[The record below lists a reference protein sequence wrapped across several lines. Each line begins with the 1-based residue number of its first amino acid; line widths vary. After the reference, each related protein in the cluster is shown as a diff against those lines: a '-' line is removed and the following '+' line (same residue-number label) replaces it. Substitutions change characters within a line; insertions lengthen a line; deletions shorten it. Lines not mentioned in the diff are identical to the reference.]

1 MQVLKTAKKY
11 GIGCLDWPEEFPYKP
26 EVSLEISYDDD
37 LLHLLFCVEEKA
49 TVARCRTD
57 KEEVWTD
64 SCVEFFFA
72 PSDDGLYYNIECNPT
87 GRIYMCCGPDRA
99 HREFLPRSAYDGIV
113 RTPSLGTEP
122 FELREVAEKWSVGLD
137 IPASTFV
144 HHRLQSFRSLSAKGN
159 FYKCGNVLGEKHYLS
174 FFPVRTSRPDFH
186 RPEFFG
192 PIVFD

>member
-11 GIGCLDWPEEFPYKP
+11 DIACLNWAEEFPYRP
-26 EVSLEISYDDD
+26 EVSLEISYDDA
-37 LLHLLFCVEEKA
+37 LLHLLFSVEEKA
-49 TVARCRTD
+49 VVARCRAD
-57 KEEVWTD
+57 RDEVWTD

-87 GRIYMCCGPDRA
+87 GRIYICCGPDRA
-99 HREFLPRSAYDGIV
+99 HREFLPKSAYDGIV

-122 FELREVAEKWSVGLD
+122 FGILEGAGKWSVGLD

-144 HHRLQSFRSLSAKGN
+144 HHGLKSFESLAARGN
-159 FYKCGNVLGEKHYLS
+159 FYKCGNALGEKHYLS
-174 FFPVRTSRPDFH
+174 CFPVGTPRPDFH

-192 PIVFD
+192 PIVFE